1 MEKRELDL
9 ALVHEMTAHY
19 NDTEETALERAI
31 FSELSN
37 KVRFSGEL
45 EPEDFFTICEWKST
59 RTKTLVRTNPHEH
72 IRDITR
78 LAFSSRES
86 LRVPLLCILNG
97 VRVPTASAILTV
109 WQPNEYTVYD
119 VRVCDAMLSLSH
131 KLLTDQ
137 VVEDAR
143 KSYSKYLDVARKMA
157 TELRVS
163 LRDLD
168 KTLWT
173 WDKVEGPRVSQP

>member
-1 MEKRELDL
+1 MEKRKLDL
-9 ALVHEMTAHY
+9 ALVGKMTELY
-19 NDTEETALERAI
+19 NETEETSLERSI
-31 FSELSN
+31 FSELST
-37 KVRFSGEL
+37 KVRLSGEL
-45 EPEDFFTICEWKST
+45 EPEDFFKICEWKST

-72 IRDITR
+72 IRDVTR

-131 KLLTDQ
+131 KLLTEK

-143 KSYSKYLDVARKMA
+143 KSYSKYLDVARKIA
-157 TELRVS
+157 IELQVS

-173 WDKVEGPRVSQP
+173 WDKVKGL

>member
-1 MEKRELDL
+1 MERQELNL
-9 ALVHEMTAHY
+9 ALVHKMTAHY

-37 KVRFSGEL
+37 KVRISGEL
-45 EPEDFFTICEWKST
+45 EPEDFFRICEWKST
-59 RTKTLVRTNPHEH
+59 RTKTLVRTNRHEH

-157 TELRVS
+157 NDLRVS

-173 WDKVEGPRVSQP
+173 WDKVNGPRVSQP

>member
-1 MEKRELDL
+1 MGKQKIDL
-9 ALVHEMTAHY
+9 ALVHKMTALY
-19 NDTEETALERAI
+19 NETEETALERSI

-37 KVRFSGEL
+37 KVRSSGEL
-45 EPEDFFTICEWKST
+45 EPDDFFKICEWKST

-72 IRDITR
+72 IRDVTR

-143 KSYSKYLDVARKMA
+143 KSYSKYLDVARKIA
-157 TELRVS
+157 IELQVS

-168 KTLWT
+168 KTLWM
-173 WDKVEGPRVSQP
+173 WDKVKGL

>member
-1 MEKRELDL
+1 MEKQKLDL
-9 ALVHEMTAHY
+9 ALVGEMTAFY
-19 NDTEETALERAI
+19 NETEETALERSI

-37 KVRFSGEL
+37 KVKSRGEL
-45 EPEDFFTICEWKST
+45 EPEDFFKICEWKST
-59 RTKTLVRTNPHEH
+59 RTKTLVRTNPQEH
-72 IRDITR
+72 IRDVTR

-137 VVEDAR
+137 IVEDAR
-143 KSYSKYLDVARKMA
+143 KSYSKYRDVARKIA
-157 TELRVS
+157 IELQVS

-168 KTLWT
+168 KTLWM
-173 WDKVEGPRVSQP
+173 WDKLKGLRVSQP

>member
-1 MEKRELDL
+1 M
-9 ALVHEMTAHY
+9 
-19 NDTEETALERAI
+19 
-31 FSELSN
+31 
-37 KVRFSGEL
+37 
-45 EPEDFFTICEWKST
+45 
-59 RTKTLVRTNPHEH
+59 
-72 IRDITR
+72 
-78 LAFSSRES
+78 
-86 LRVPLLCILNG
+86 RVPLLCILNG

-109 WQPNEYTVYD
+109 WQPNEYTIYD

-157 TELRVS
+157 IELQVS

-173 WDKVEGPRVSQP
+173 WDKVKGL